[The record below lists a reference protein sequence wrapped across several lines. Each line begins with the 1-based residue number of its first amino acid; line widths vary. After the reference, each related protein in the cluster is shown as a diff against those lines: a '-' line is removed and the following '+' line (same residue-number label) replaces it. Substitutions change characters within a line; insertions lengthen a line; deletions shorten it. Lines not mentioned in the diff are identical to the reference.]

1 MHSAVKTTA
10 HWCFKIKNTDV
21 CHLIQFFQGNTP
33 ITHCQEYQKFGWSH
47 NRQQVTSGDPGPLEA
62 MMEVRHPAPPVS
74 CPQFCR
80 HIREV
85 SDLLS
90 PPTASGWAAAPG
102 RRERWPRTGSRPSPV
117 RLYTGVW
124 WPALTGQWEVVT
136 GSTFS
141 LHYRV
146 HSTRAPEALG
156 GSLLQEYLYFF
167 PWATVSLWSY
177 AHCESR
183 MRFFCW
189 AAKKSQTCSL
199 SHINSLPL
207 EDLHKCTRNKKC
219 SVTLRESHIH
229 TYQFTGKN
237 PKQNMSKSN
246 AAMYLTESIWLS

>member
-21 CHLIQFFQGNTP
+21 CHLIQFFRGNTP
-33 ITHCQEYQKFGWSH
+33 KTHCQEYQKFGWSH

-62 MMEVRHPAPPVS
+62 MMEVRHPAPPVF

-85 SDLLS
+85 TDLLS
-90 PPTASGWAAAPG
+90 PPMASGWAAAPG

-117 RLYTGVW
+117 RLYTVVW

-146 HSTRAPEALG
+146 HSTRAPEAFRWISAPGILVFL
-156 GSLLQEYLYFF
+156 SLSNCFTLILCPLRITYEI
-167 PWATVSLWSY
+167 
-177 AHCESR
+177 
-183 MRFFCW
+183 FCW
-189 AAKKSQTCSL
+189 AAKNPRL
-199 SHINSLPL
+199 LPRVIL
-207 EDLHKCTRNKKC
+207 IAFL
-219 SVTLRESHIH
+219 
-229 TYQFTGKN
+229 
-237 PKQNMSKSN
+237 
-246 AAMYLTESIWLS
+246 